1 MSNELRE
8 LLKPRIGKRLVCE
21 LRSGRSFNSVLV
33 EVGKEYAI
41 FETND
46 GRRMINKI
54 RDIDVVCECE
64 VDPNEY

>member
-8 LLKPRIGKRLVCE
+8 LLKPQIGKRLVCE
-21 LRSGRSFNSVLV
+21 LRSGRSFNSVLI

-46 GRRMINKI
+46 GRKMINRI
-54 RDIDVVCECE
+54 RDLDVVCE
-64 VDPNEY
+64 VDTNEY